1 MKILVTGASGLL
13 GSSILHIKKNKFKMH
28 GLINKRNI
36 MIDKIKFFKINNEKN
51 LEEIIKKEKYDVL
64 INCVGLSDVDL
75 CEENKKLAK
84 ITHINY
90 VKKIS
95 NICFENKIY
104 LIHISTDHLF
114 DGKKK
119 YYSELSN
126 PEPINYYAKTKI
138 KSEQIIKSKLKKYL
152 IIRGNFYGWGT
163 SYRKSFSDWIYETL
177 SNNKKI
183 NLFTDIF
190 FTPLYLRDFINIIFK
205 LIQKKKNGIYNVS
218 GSERISKYNFGIK
231 LAKIF
236 NLDKDL
242 INKIKIAQHKITKRP
257 KDMSLN
263 SKKLLQT
270 LNIKKNYLSINN
282 QLKRMK
288 IDKLPNNI
296 YIFDDKKN

>member
-13 GSSILHIKKNKFKMH
+13 GSSILHIKKNNFKIH
-28 GLINKRNI
+28 GLINKKNI
-36 MIDKIKFFKINNEKN
+36 KVDKIKFFKINNNKN
-51 LEEIIKKEKYDVL
+51 LIKIIKKEKYDAV

-75 CEENKKLAK
+75 CEKNKKLAK
-84 ITHINY
+84 ITHIDY

-95 NICFENKIY
+95 DICYEYKIY

-114 DGKKK
+114 KGKKK

-126 PEPINYYAKTKI
+126 PEPLNYYAKTKT
-138 KSEQIIKSKLKKYL
+138 KSEQIIKSKLEKYL

-177 SNNKKI
+177 SNSMKI

-190 FTPLYLRDFINIIFK
+190 FTPLYIRDFINIVFK

-231 LAKIF
+231 LASEF
-236 NLDKDL
+236 NLNKKL
-242 INKIKIAQHKITKRP
+242 IKKIKINKLNLVKRP
-257 KDMSLN
+257 KDMSLS
-263 SKKLLQT
+263 SKKLFKT
-270 LNIKKNYLSINN
+270 LNIDKGYYSIKN
-282 QLKRMK
+282 QLKRLKINMK
-288 IDKLPNNI
+288 KGIK
-296 YIFDDKKN
+296 